1 MTIYRHRGKWRFD
14 FWKNGVRHQESGFK
28 TKQEAKDAETD
39 ARRKIGKMTSD
50 FIKLS
55 ESRLRDLKKKRSTK
69 FFKENDKLI
78 KNLILIWGSKKEITR
93 QDVEDYL
100 HTIKSPFV
108 ANIKLRLI
116 KALFNHGIKR
126 EWFLYN
132 PAGRVE
138 FMPVRKKRKY
148 IPSRE
153 DVKKVLAVVKDEQRN
168 YLLTIINTLARVNE
182 INKLKWSDVYDDYLV
197 LQTRK
202 AKNSNLKERNIPLN
216 KTLQGILK
224 DRKEGYVFTRR
235 GKPYGYRSKFLKNAC
250 DKAKVKQFGFHAL
263 RHYGASILANA
274 NIPLSDIQEILGHEQ
289 ITTTA
294 IYIQSLKGSVIEAV
308 KKLED

>member
-1 MTIYRHRGKWRFD
+1 M
-14 FWKNGVRHQESGFK
+14 N
-28 TKQEAKDAETD
+28 
-39 ARRKIGKMTSD
+39 SD

-138 FMPVRKKRKY
+138 FMPVKKKRKY

-224 DRKEGYVFTRR
+224 DRKEGYVFSRR